1 MYDPLIV
8 DTFIRVHRSIEP
20 VMENVGPTPR
30 VLREIVSARNTNSVN
45 SSTFGANG
53 PDNRAEEMLALF
65 ELAHGLAGQVS
76 RDQAGEIVAN
86 HVRKLVPCSL
96 AIVYLYDMLNG
107 DIEAKYVSGQC
118 AAAVKG
124 MRIPLG
130 QRLSGWVAANRQIII
145 NSDAALD
152 LSEIATA
159 EQPNL
164 KTCLSA
170 ALVSNDQLVGALSLY
185 SAEQNGFTEDHRRI
199 VGTACREITRIFQRA
214 IEFDKSSRRDELTGL
229 PSFGQFEKMLLS
241 RASLGME
248 DAERY
253 SLLFIDVVGLPRTK
267 QLHGPNVDDEVLRY
281 VARQC
286 RSALRVGDILFRHA
300 GREFVA
306 FLTDADS
313 KTAALISRRIESS
326 FNDEFVSINGNQL
339 RVTIE
344 VAFACYPRD
353 GRSIADL
360 LTAARAPDRRPDT
373 GRVH

>member
-20 VMENVGPTPR
+20 VVENVGPTPR
-30 VLREIVSARNTNSVN
+30 VLREIVSARNSNSVN
-45 SSTFGANG
+45 TNTLVANS

-65 ELAHGLAGQVS
+65 ELAHGLAGQIS
-76 RDQAGEIVAN
+76 RDQAGDIVAN

-96 AIVYLYDMLNG
+96 AVVYLHDILNG
-107 DIEAKYVSGQC
+107 DIEARYVSGQC
-118 AAAVKG
+118 AATVKG

-130 QRLSGWVAANRQIII
+130 QKLSGWVAANRQIMI

-159 EQPNL
+159 EQPTL
-164 KTCLSA
+164 KSCLSA
-170 ALVSNDQLVGALSLY
+170 PLVSNDQLVGALSLY
-185 SAEQNGFTEDHRRI
+185 SAEQNAFTEDHRRI
-199 VGTACREITRIFQRA
+199 VGTACREITRIFKRA
-214 IEFDKSSRRDELTGL
+214 VEFDKSGHRDELTGL
-229 PSFGQFEKMLLS
+229 PSFSQFEKMLLS
-241 RASLGME
+241 RASSGIE

-253 SLLFIDVVGLPRTK
+253 SLLFIDVVGFPRTN
-267 QLHGPNVDDEVLRY
+267 QMHGRHAGDEILRY

-286 RSALRVGDILFRHA
+286 RSALRVGDILFRHT
-300 GREFVA
+300 GHEFIA
-306 FLTDADS
+306 FLAEADS
-313 KTAALISRRIESS
+313 KIAALISQRIESS
-326 FNDEFVSINGNQL
+326 VSDEFVSINGSQF
-339 RVTIE
+339 RITIE

-360 LTAARAPDRRPDT
+360 LAAARAPDRRPET